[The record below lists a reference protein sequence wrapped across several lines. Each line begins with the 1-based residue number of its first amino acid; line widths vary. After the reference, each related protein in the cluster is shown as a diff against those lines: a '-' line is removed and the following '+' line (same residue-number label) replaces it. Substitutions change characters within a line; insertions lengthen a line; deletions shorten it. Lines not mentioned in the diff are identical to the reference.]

1 MKQTHAEDLAKL
13 NEAIETSNRIRD
25 EQMTAITQTVT
36 QIYEV

>member
-1 MKQTHAEDLAKL
+1 MKQTHVEDLAKL
-13 NEAIETSNRIRD
+13 NEAIEASNWIRD